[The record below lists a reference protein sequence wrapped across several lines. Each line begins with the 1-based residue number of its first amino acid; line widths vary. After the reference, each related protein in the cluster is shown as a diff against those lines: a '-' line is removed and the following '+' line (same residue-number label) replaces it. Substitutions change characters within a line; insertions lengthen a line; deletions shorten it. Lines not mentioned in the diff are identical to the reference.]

1 MNFRA
6 NTNEDVDTLN
16 RRYGAPGRIVFTP
29 SPTGFPVVAMACQ
42 YGSVRLSLY
51 GAHVLD
57 YRPTGHAPVL
67 FMSKATNLAP
77 GTAIRGGIP
86 VCWPWFGRC
95 GEPGSGAHGFAR
107 KSAWQVVGSEYS
119 EEESTIHLRLVST
132 DETKKLWP
140 HDFVLDYTL
149 TLSMKLTLALKT
161 ENTGRESFS
170 ITEGFHPYFRV
181 MERDH
186 VTVRGLDG
194 CEFCDARETD
204 VAEGWRSA
212 RERCV
217 RPCIY
222 HAQKRVRASRPRFEA
237 GDCHGEFA
245 QQETYRVESRPRKR
259 RRLRESCAGRIPQF
273 RLRGA
278 GNSFPSRRNR
288 NSARQ
293 DARIDRRHTIRCG
306 RLILVLRQRAR

>member
-1 MNFRA
+1 MKFRA
-6 NTNEDVDTLN
+6 ETNADVDDLN
-16 RRYGAPGRIVFTP
+16 RKYGAPGRIVFTP
-29 SPTGFPVVAMACQ
+29 SPTGFPIVAMACQ

-107 KSAWQVVGSEYS
+107 KSAWQVTGTEYS
-119 EEESTIHLRLVST
+119 EEESTIRLRLVST
-132 DETKKLWP
+132 DETRKLWP

-149 TLSMKLTLALKT
+149 TLSMKLTLSLKT
-161 ENTGRESFS
+161 SNTGADAFS

-194 CEFCDARETD
+194 CEFCDARVTD
-204 VAEGWRSA
+204 VADRTWTGDL
-212 RERCV
+212 
-217 RPCIY
+217 
-222 HAQKRVRASRPRFEA
+222 RVTDAF
-237 GDCHGEFA
+237 DHVFTTHKNEFA
-245 QQETYRVESRPRKR
+245 LLDPDLKRAIAMVSLHNKKLIVWNPGPVKEGDFENLAPDEYRNFVCVEPATLFRPD
-259 RRLRESCAGRIPQF
+259 AITIPPGQT
-273 RLRGA
+273 
-278 GNSFPSRRNR
+278 
-288 NSARQ
+288 
-293 DARIDRRHTIRCG
+293 HE
-306 RLILVLRQRAR
+306 LIAAIQSVAE